1 MIHYYWGW
9 IIEKMPD
16 GHFNM
21 RPETED
27 KWTDGANT
35 FWQAKQDI
43 DRWELEKK
51 S

>member
-1 MIHYYWGW
+1 MEHYFSGW

-21 RPETED
+21 RPETAD
-27 KWTDGANT
+27 DWADGANT

-51 S
+51 A